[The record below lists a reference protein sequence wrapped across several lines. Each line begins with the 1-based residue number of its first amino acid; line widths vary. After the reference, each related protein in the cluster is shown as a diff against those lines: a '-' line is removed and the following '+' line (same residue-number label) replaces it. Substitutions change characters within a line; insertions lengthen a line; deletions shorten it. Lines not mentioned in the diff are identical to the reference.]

1 VSTAHFVESCHIAS
15 VAGISYLVLESAKQM
30 WNALLGLLDA
40 PHNRKLVIK
49 PMAEV
54 HGYLKAVQENS
65 DPDFLALYY
74 SALFQ
79 CITEVKDWKLG
90 ETITDEAF

>member
-1 VSTAHFVESCHIAS
+1 LDKEKQEKESQDKLLHVSTAHFVESCHIAS

-49 PMAEV
+49 PY
-54 HGYLKAVQENS
+54 G
-65 DPDFLALYY
+65 
-74 SALFQ
+74 
-79 CITEVKDWKLG
+79 
-90 ETITDEAF
+90 